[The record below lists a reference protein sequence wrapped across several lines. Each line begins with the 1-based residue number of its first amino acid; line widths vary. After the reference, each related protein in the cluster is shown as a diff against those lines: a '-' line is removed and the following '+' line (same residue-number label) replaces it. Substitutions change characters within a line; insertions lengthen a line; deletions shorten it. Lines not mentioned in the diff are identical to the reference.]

1 MSRCLAGV
9 LQCAIHAALT
19 TEQRQVDAMAVHSM
33 FHAGVLAACSSMPAP
48 QTHGLAQSLRPVT
61 PGLPGQPD
69 RLQRRFAAMADG
81 RSTLTASRHANQ
93 HACTS
98 ISTCM
103 AAPLNTPIKRCRLD

>member
-1 MSRCLAGV
+1 M
-9 LQCAIHAALT
+9 Q
-19 TEQRQVDAMAVHSM
+19 
-33 FHAGVLAACSSMPAP
+33 PAP
-48 QTHGLAQSLRPVT
+48 LACVCRIL
-61 PGLPGQPD
+61 D